1 MVPLA
6 VLFPCGTSTCRVI
19 CRFVTT
25 TISSCFPDS
34 CDRRK
39 THVVK
44 ARARHAGAQRPLV
57 QTIVRANKRYRAPAW
72 RLRWTKISFLSQ
84 SLFFGR
90 YEPVSAGGQRVKGPV
105 RLESRH
111 VRAALGRASGR
122 RARGSRDPQS
132 PGAAKDAAFS
142 GKGGP
147 GANTSADRSGRVSM
161 KL

>member
-90 YEPVSAGGQRVKGPV
+90 YEPVSAGGQRPCQTREPTRPGRTWPRVRQKG
-105 RLESRH
+105 EGQSRPPK
-111 VRAALGRASGR
+111 S
-122 RARGSRDPQS
+122 RG
-132 PGAAKDAAFS
+132 AKDAAFS